1 MKPLRWCFL
10 LLSMSL
16 LSACG
21 GGSSDDNPK
30 PAQPLVIVAYGDSLT
45 HGGIYVTP
53 GQRWVEKMARQIQA
67 DGIDSKAPI
76 TVVNQSIS
84 GETATQALARL
95 PSVLAAH
102 RPTHIFLAH
111 GTNDIW
117 WDCPGCFDRTQQNL
131 LQMANLAKAAGA
143 KVIMTDFTFK
153 IRGEAAAQAFSAMY
167 TQVAQA
173 TKSAYLPIVAGI
185 PLDDANYHP
194 ERVHLRDAAQ
204 EALKNNAV
212 KVLYASLK

>member
-1 MKPLRWCFL
+1 LNPLRIFFL
-10 LLSMSL
+10 LLSL
-16 LSACG
+16 AFLTACG
-21 GGSSDDNPK
+21 GGSDGK
-30 PAQPLVIVAYGDSLT
+30 PQPTQPIVVVAYGDSLT

-53 GQRWVEKMARQIQA
+53 GNRWVEKMAAQIQA
-67 DGIDSKAPI
+67 DGIDAKTSV

-95 PSVLAAH
+95 PSVLASQ

-117 WDCPGCFDRTQQNL
+117 WDCPGCYDRTQQNL

-153 IRGEAAAQAFSAMY
+153 IRGDAAALAFSNMY

-173 TKSAYLPIVAGI
+173 TNSSYLQIIAGI

-212 KVLYASLK
+212 KALYATLK